1 MYVLSDFKEN
11 TGHSGILADRN
22 LFVFGNLIIFD
33 NVVKD
38 TTGNLSVLTGTTG
51 LDGFFDIIRK
61 HLIGFDAKS
70 LDGVRNHG
78 CLYFTHVG
86 CTPSC
91 FLFYCIVSGIFVQG
105 WMKEFAGSGTDSS
118 RKKGRRSG
126 DTLRFLC
133 PPVRLWM
140 SNFVNSITLKQN
152 KITHRWH
159 SRPLGSLAESPD
171 HLPFFL

>member
-22 LFVFGNLIIFD
+22 LFVFGNFVIFD

-38 TTGNLSVLTGTTG
+38 TAGNLSVLTGTTG
-51 LDGFFDIIRK
+51 LNGFFDIIRK

-91 FLFYCIVSGIFVQG
+91 CVFLFLCFLFYCIVSGIFVQG
-105 WMKEFAGSGTDSS
+105 WMKEFVWRRTDSS

-133 PPVRLWM
+133 PPTGKPR
-140 SNFVNSITLKQN
+140 
-152 KITHRWH
+152 
-159 SRPLGSLAESPD
+159 
-171 HLPFFL
+171 